1 MHQNDNSKFDFHEW
15 ARLAREEPEKF
26 ETLRRGM
33 IDEVIESAPPGF
45 KHRMVGLQ
53 WQIDQICLT
62 SANPMA
68 SCLRISKMMWDSVLG
83 ENGLMDSMEQLAQ
96 PAAIH
101 TRKTVEKANI
111 IEFKPDKKPDSP

>member
-15 ARLAREEPEKF
+15 ARLAREDPEKF
-26 ETLRRGM
+26 EAMRRDM
-33 IDEVIESAPPGF
+33 IDEVIESASPGL

-68 SCLRISKMMWDSVLG
+68 SCVRISKMMWDSVLG
-83 ENGLMDSMEQLAQ
+83 ENGLIDNMEQLGQ
-96 PAAIH
+96 PVAVDSRQ
-101 TRKTVEKANI
+101 TGKGANI
-111 IEFKPDKKPDSP
+111 IEFKPDKTPDSH